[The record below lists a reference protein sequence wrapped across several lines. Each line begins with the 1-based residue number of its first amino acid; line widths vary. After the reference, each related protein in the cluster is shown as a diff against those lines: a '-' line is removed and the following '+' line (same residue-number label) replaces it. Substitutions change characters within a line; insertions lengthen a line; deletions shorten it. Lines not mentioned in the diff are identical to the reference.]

1 MEVLAL
7 IASRGSTDLRLSA
20 ADASIGQAPEAAFP
34 GNLILPYRTHNYKK
48 KLRLACENFSIAGAS
63 D

>member
-7 IASRGSTDLRLSA
+7 IASGGSTDLRLAA

-34 GNLILPYRTHNYKK
+34 GNLTLPYRTHN
-48 KLRLACENFSIAGAS
+48 
-63 D
+63 